1 MAKNIVLCLDGT
13 GNEFGDQN
21 SNVVKLYSVL
31 VQDPQTQVAYYH
43 PGLGTMGA
51 PGAWSKLAQWWTK
64 MKGLAF
70 GAGLAAN
77 IGDAYCYLM
86 ATYQPG
92 DNIYI
97 FGFSRGAYTA
107 RALAAML
114 HMYGLLRPGNEVLV
128 PYITR
133 LFRTQDEKIFALAD
147 QFAATFSHPCKP
159 FFLGLWDTVSSVG
172 WIYNPVKLPYTAMNP
187 DISIVRHAVSIDER
201 RCMFRQNLWSN
212 PTAAQDVQQ
221 IWFAGVHSDVGGSYK
236 EAQSGLA
243 KIALKWMLDEAGVA
257 GLRVDAEKRDR
268 ILGAT
273 DSAFSKPDEKAFIH
287 HSLRG
292 FWWLLEL
299 WPKRY
304 WSAAEKHY
312 KWRWPLGSPRYIAPG
327 STIHSTV
334 IARMNAQLSPP
345 YKPSNL
351 PQDYKTTPLPDRRD
365 APASQ
370 PVREKSAYQG

>member
-1 MAKNIVLCLDGT
+1 MPKNIVLCLDGT
-13 GNEFGDQN
+13 GNEFGDTN
-21 SNVVKLYSVL
+21 SNVIKLYGTL
-31 VQDPQTQVAYYH
+31 VQDPQAQVAYYH

-51 PGAWSKLAQWWTK
+51 PGAWSKLAQWWTRV
-64 MKGLAF
+64 KGLAF

-86 ATYQPG
+86 ANYQPG

-114 HMYGLLRPGNEVLV
+114 HMYGLLRPGNEALV

-133 LFRTQDEKIFALAD
+133 LFRADSKEIFALAAR
-147 QFAATFSHPCKP
+147 FNATFSRPCKP
-159 FFLGLWDTVSSVG
+159 RFLGLWDTVSSVG

-212 PTAAQDVQQ
+212 PSPGQDVQQ
-221 IWFAGVHSDVGGSYK
+221 VWFAGVHSDVGGGYPES
-236 EAQSGLA
+236 ESGLA
-243 KIALKWMLDEAGVA
+243 KIALKWMFDEATAA
-257 GLRVDAEKRDR
+257 GLRVDAAKRDR
-268 ILGAT
+268 VLGVT
-273 DSAFSKPDEKAFIH
+273 DPAFAKPDEKGKMH
-287 HSLRG
+287 RSLRG
-292 FWWLLEL
+292 FWWILEF

-304 WSAAEKHY
+304 WSATADPPHY
-312 KWRWPLGSPRYIAPG
+312 KWRWPLGSSRVIAPG
-327 STIHSTV
+327 STVHSSV

-345 YKPSNL
+345 YKPSNV
-351 PQDYKTTPLPDRRD
+351 PQDRKVTPQLG
-365 APASQ
+365 AA
-370 PVREKSAYQG
+370 A

>member
-1 MAKNIVLCLDGT
+1 MPKNIVLCLDGT

-21 SNVVKLYSVL
+21 SNVIKLYSVL
-31 VQDPQTQVAYYH
+31 VQDPQTQMAYYH

-51 PGAWSKLAQWWTK
+51 PGAWSKLAQWWTRV
-64 MKGLAF
+64 KGLAF

-133 LFRTQDEKIFALAD
+133 LFRAQDQKIFALAA
-147 QFAATFSHPCKP
+147 QFTATFPRPCKP
-159 FFLGLWDTVSSVG
+159 RFLGLWDTVSSVG

-187 DISIVRHAVSIDER
+187 DVSTIRHAVSIDER
-201 RCMFRQNLWSN
+201 RCMFRQNLWGN
-212 PTAAQDVQQ
+212 PSVGQDVQQ
-221 IWFAGVHSDVGGSYK
+221 VWFAGVHSDVGGGYK

-243 KIALKWMLDEAGVA
+243 KIALKWMLDEAGAA
-257 GLRVDAEKRDR
+257 GLCVDAAKRDR
-268 ILGAT
+268 VLGNN
-273 DSAFSKPDEKAFIH
+273 DSASSKPDPASVMH
-287 HSLRG
+287 RSLRG
-292 FWWLLEL
+292 FWWLLEF

-304 WSAAEKHY
+304 WSASEECY
-312 KWRWPLGSPRYIAPG
+312 KWRWPLGSPRFIAPG
-327 STIHSTV
+327 STIHWSV
-334 IARMNAQLSPP
+334 VARMNAQLSSP
-345 YKPSNL
+345 YKPSNIPDDHKVT
-351 PQDYKTTPLPDRRD
+351 PQLG
-365 APASQ
+365 AA
-370 PVREKSAYQG
+370 A